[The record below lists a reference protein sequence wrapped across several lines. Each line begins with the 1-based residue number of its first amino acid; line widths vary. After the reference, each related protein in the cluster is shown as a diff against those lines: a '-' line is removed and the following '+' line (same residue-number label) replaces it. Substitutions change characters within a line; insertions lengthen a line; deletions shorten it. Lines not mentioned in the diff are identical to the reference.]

1 MIKNDTAYGGFIKNH
16 DDKLPEMYDIN

>member
-1 MIKNDTAYGGFIKNH
+1 MKFGTTYGGFIENH